1 MQYDAVH
8 FVQADC
14 TRLAG
19 VSEFLTVSLLA
30 RKFGLPVPPHVGDM
44 GQIHQ
49 HLVLFNHIAMGHEV
63 LFLEHIPHLRDRFV
77 FPAKLTGGYYQV
89 PNEPGASCSTC
100 CRRKRNDERTLLIGI
115 GLTMIAGLMS
125 GNCML
130 PMKFVRS
137 WKWEHVWLVFSVVSL
152 LLIPW
157 VLAFGL
163 VGNLFETL
171 QGAVARSTRRP
182 IFIWRGWGIA
192 QVLFGISVARLGLA
206 LAYAII
212 VGLSALLGT
221 LVPLFVQLHEGNAGH
236 TLALVLTGVT
246 VMVAGICLASWAGQ
260 LRESDKS
267 GISAQPR
274 QGYLGA
280 LMLAILCGLA
290 APMLNYSFAFG
301 QDIAKEAILLGTP
314 QVRAGY
320 AVWPVGLAGDSSPTL
335 PTAFICFLRTIAG
348 QHSVPPQ
355 FPMVSGP
362 RSWARSGRSFLS
374 VRNGSALSWFVRDFH
389 RLGPVANLHD
399 PDRHSLRCVDRR
411 MESIGSPSKADFGFG
426 FGLPGRSHRA
436 ISAREPIVL
445 RVN

>member
-1 MQYDAVH
+1 M
-8 FVQADC
+8 
-14 TRLAG
+14 
-19 VSEFLTVSLLA
+19 SES
-30 RKFGLPVPPHVGDM
+30 
-44 GQIHQ
+44 
-49 HLVLFNHIAMGHEV
+49 
-63 LFLEHIPHLRDRFV
+63 
-77 FPAKLTGGYYQV
+77 
-89 PNEPGASCSTC
+89 
-100 CRRKRNDERTLLIGI
+100 LLIGI

-152 LLIPW
+152 LVIPW
-157 VLAFGL
+157 ALAFGL
-163 VGNLFETL
+163 VGNLFETYQRL
-171 QGAVARSTRRP
+171 SPGQLAIPFSFG
-182 IFIWRGWGIA
+182 IGWGIA

-221 LVPLFVQLHEGNAGH
+221 LVPLFVQLREGNAGH

-260 LRESDKS
+260 LRENEKS

-301 QDIAKEAILLGTP
+301 QDIAKEAIRLGTP

-320 AVWPVGLAGDSSPTL
+320 AVWPVGLAGG
-335 PTAFICFLRTIAG
+335 FIPNVAYSLYLLSKN
-348 QHSVPPQ
+348 H
-355 FPMVSGP
+355 
-362 RSWARSGRSFLS
+362 SWAIFRSTPLPDGLRASLMGVLWMGAFSLYGMGALYLGSFGTSIGWGLLQIFMILTATLS
-374 VRNGSALSWFVRDFH
+374 GVLTGEWNRSALLAKQI
-389 RLGPVANLHD
+389 LGLGLTCLVGATVLLALAN
-399 PDRHSLRCVDRR
+399 R
-411 MESIGSPSKADFGFG
+411 
-426 FGLPGRSHRA
+426 
-436 ISAREPIVL
+436 
-445 RVN
+445 